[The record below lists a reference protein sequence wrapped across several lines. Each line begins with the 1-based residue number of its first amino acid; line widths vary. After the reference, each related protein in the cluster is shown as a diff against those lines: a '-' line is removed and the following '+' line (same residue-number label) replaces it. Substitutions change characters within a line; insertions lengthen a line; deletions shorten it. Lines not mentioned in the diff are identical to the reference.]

1 MGGGGLCTLAGL
13 LSVEVLM
20 KRQSGVEARWGRFS
34 VLFVGLALLALLLV
48 QEAGAV
54 HRGTLGLSDTPVGTV
69 IGNVATAEYTDA
81 NGVTQNAQSNIV
93 ETTVAQVFDVN
104 LEAGATKLSPIGVQ
118 VSFPHTVTNTGNG
131 PDSYT
136 LTAAENTLNG
146 GAFNFSN
153 IEIYAD
159 ATCDGIPDNATNL
172 NGAATPVL
180 APGDTYCFIV
190 VANVPATAID
200 NDTEDMTVTATS
212 VNSGAA
218 TDSNTDVVIVT
229 TDAVINVS
237 KSLDIAQGE
246 EGQIFTYT
254 ISYTNSGNG
263 TATLVTITD
272 MVPTGLEYVD
282 ASGRWSGTG
291 ATVLTDAVDAAQG
304 TPPVTVTYSAAP
316 LTGATLVTA
325 VISEV
330 GPGASGFITFQVQVL
345 STITTAPTT
354 IFNGGSGAD
363 GLGVGG
369 VADDPGEVGVS
380 YNDGSATQTTTTNSV
395 PFDVLLTSAVT
406 GTGDTEISKPQGS
419 VFTFE
424 NSFTNGGSGPDTFNV
439 TLGTDTFPAGTGFT
453 LQNSS
458 GSPLLDT
465 NGDGIVDTGV
475 VAAGASVT
483 VLVQVTLPPGATD
496 TGLDYTLS
504 KTATST
510 GDPISADPSQTV
522 TDILQSIANAV
533 VDLTNS
539 GTVLGNGSTG
549 ATVITEL
556 STNPGGSVAFDLR
569 VNNEGPSPDAYAIT
583 SSALPAGWTVSFFDV
598 FVNVTTCG
606 GTGVVATNVIP
617 AAGFQQI
624 CALVT
629 VPAQQVPGT
638 TNITF
643 TVASP
648 TSGAT
653 DSKVDAVKVNEVREI
668 QLISNQG
675 SSISPGAV
683 VSYVHTLSNNGNI
696 TETNINITTADSL
709 TANGWTSLVYLDGDS
724 NGDGIVDA
732 LPDGDP
738 SNDTL
743 IASGSVVLVPID
755 VAAYSSVFLIV
766 QVSAPFSAAPP
777 DVDTT
782 DITATATLV
791 SVAPIPPAV
800 SNTDTSTVT
809 AGTVTLKKQQVLDV
823 GCNGGETAFTSLP
836 ILSGAVPD
844 ACILYKIVATNA
856 GNLPVTGLTVTDTVL
871 VNTSYETSCGVAATT
886 SGSITAPADE
896 ATSGTIVATIGT
908 LNASATAT
916 VTFCLQID

>member
-1 MGGGGLCTLAGL
+1 MGKAGVLALAGL
-13 LSVEVLM
+13 LNVEVLM
-20 KRQSGVEARWGRFS
+20 KRQSGVGTRWSRFS

-48 QEAGAV
+48 QEAQAV
-54 HRGTLGLSDTPVGTV
+54 HRLELGVSDTPVGTV

-104 LEAGATKLSPIGVQ
+104 LEASATKLSPIGVQ

-136 LTAAENTLNG
+136 LTAVETSAG
-146 GAFNFSN
+146 SGAFDFSN

-159 ATCDGIPDNATNL
+159 ATCDGIPDNAVNL

-190 VANVPATAID
+190 VANVPATALD
-200 NDTEDMTVTATS
+200 GQTEDMTVTATS
-212 VNSGAA
+212 VSSGTA
-218 TDSNTDVVIVT
+218 TDSNDDDVIVT

-246 EGQIFTYT
+246 EGQPFTYT
-254 ISYTNSGNG
+254 INYTNNGNG

-291 ATVLTDAVDAAQG
+291 ATVLTDIVDGAQG
-304 TPPVTVTYSAAP
+304 TLPATVTYSASP

-330 GPGASGFITFQVQVL
+330 GSGASGFITFQVTVR
-345 STITTAPTT
+345 SDITTAPTT

-395 PFDVLLTSAVT
+395 PFDVLLTSAVSD
-406 GTGDTEISKPQGS
+406 TGDVTVPSTPQGS
-419 VFTFE
+419 VFTFS
-424 NSFTNGGSGPDTFNV
+424 NVFTNNGSGPDTFNV
-439 TLGTDTFPAGTGFT
+439 TLGADTFPAGTGFA
-453 LQNSS
+453 LQDVN
-458 GSPLLDT
+458 GVGLLDT
-465 NGDGIVDTGV
+465 NDDGIVDTGV
-475 VAAGASVT
+475 VAANASVT
-483 VLVQVTLPPGATD
+483 VLVQVTLPPDAT
-496 TGLDYTLS
+496 GGPYSLS

-510 GDPISADPSQTV
+510 GDPSPASET
-522 TDILQSIANAV
+522 ILDTLTTIAAAV
-533 VDLTNS
+533 VDLTNTTTGIGAPGDGA
-539 GTVLGNGSTG
+539 GTGTP
-549 ATVITEL
+549 ITIS

-583 SSALPAGWTVSFFDV
+583 VTLPSPLPAGWTVSFFDGAV
-598 FVNVTTCG
+598 GVTTCG
-606 GTGVVATNVIP
+606 GTQVVATNVIP
-617 AAGFQQI
+617 VSGSQQI

-629 VPAQQVPGT
+629 VPAQQVPGNT
-638 TNITF
+638 DFTF
-643 TVASP
+643 KVTSP

-653 DSKVDAVKVNEVREI
+653 DSKVDRVTVNQVREI
-668 QLISNQG
+668 QLSTNQG
-675 SSISPGAV
+675 SSISPGTV
-683 VSYVHTLSNNGNI
+683 VQYVHTLSNNGNI
-696 TETNINITTADSL
+696 AETINIATVDSL
-709 TANGWTSLVYLDGDS
+709 SVDGWTSLVYLDV
-724 NGDGIVDA
+724 NNDGNIT
-732 LPDGDP
+732 PGT
-738 SNDTL
+738 DTL
-743 IASGSVVLVPID
+743 LVGAAANINVP
-755 VAAYSSVFLIV
+755 AYSSVFLLV
-766 QVSAPFSAAPP
+766 QVAAPFSAAPP
-777 DVDTT
+777 DVNTT
-782 DITATATLV
+782 DITATPTAVGLA
-791 SVAPIPPAV
+791 SV
-800 SNTDTSTVT
+800 SNTDTTTVT
-809 AGTVTLKKQQVLDV
+809 AGTVTLEKQQGLSLNCDADTADPGDV
-823 GCNGGETAFTSLP
+823 AFTSLP
-836 ILSGAVPD
+836 ILVGAVPD
-844 ACILYKIVATNA
+844 ACILYKIVATNV
-856 GNLPVTGLTVTDTVL
+856 GNLPVTGLTVTDLVL
-871 VNTSYETSCGVAATT
+871 VNTSYETSCGAASTT

-896 ATSGTIVATIGT
+896 ATSGAIVATIGT